1 MICIINRGAID
12 RSKWLNFKE
21 RTFLFVQSIKWP
33 TDNSRPFR
41 WIKSKYLEN
50 KYIFDWKIRPKTREA
65 CSMKWRKSNIAP
77 VILRANDRRTIF
89 VTHPKCEESGRQR
102 GFPLIPLFRR
112 RARVQNKA
120 ATRSSWLEGEKFQLQ
135 NGCIPPVRR

>member
-12 RSKWLNFKE
+12 DRNDWISRKE
-21 RTFLFVQSIKWP
+21 LFFPCNLSNDLPIIHV
-33 TDNSRPFR
+33 R

-77 VILRANDRRTIF
+77 VILRANDRRTIS